1 MSQNSEKSAMD
12 GVDPKLLMEAMMGE
26 MRRLMRQELGEVH
39 ERLDRMEDSRQESPQ
54 YHNRRRERHEQRNVE
69 DGSGKSE
76 GDVEQGS
83 VGSHRRNAQ
92 IGEFGIE
99 KITTLMA

>member
-54 YHNRRRERHEQRNVE
+54 YHNRRRERHERGMWRMVRADPREMMNKARWVAI
-69 DGSGKSE
+69 GGMHK
-76 GDVEQGS
+76 
-83 VGSHRRNAQ
+83 
-92 IGEFGIE
+92 IGEFGIG